1 MAIPSG
7 LPLSA
12 LTALVERVRA
22 TSKKNEKVGL
32 IADVLRQARGREAE
46 LLAMYLTGALPQG
59 RIGLG
64 WAAIH
69 AALEGAPPP
78 QGDPLALV
86 DVDRAFEG
94 LAAEGG
100 AGSTERRARALRALL
115 TRAREEERRFLA
127 ALLLGEVRQGAL
139 DGLVQEA
146 IARAAGLPPAD
157 VRQAAMLA
165 PSLGEVARA
174 ALEDG
179 ASGLTRFSLRLL
191 SPIVP
196 MLASTADDTSDA
208 LEGLGEAA
216 FEYRLDGA
224 RIQLHKAG
232 DEVRVLTGE
241 LRDATARLPELVE
254 WARALEPPGGMIIGR
269 SRFIS
274 GRQYHRQAHG
284 RQGGS

>member
-46 LLAMYLTGALPQG
+46 LLAMYLTGALAQG

-86 DVDRAFEG
+86 DVDGAFEG

-100 AGSTERRARALRALL
+100 AGSAERRTRALRALMA
-115 TRAREEERRFLA
+115 RAREDERRFLA
-127 ALLLGEVRQGAL
+127 ALVLGEVVLEGETTALRADGRPHPFQVTMRRFGRSKDVEAARRELPLSSFFFDCLYREGEGAL
-139 DGLVQEA
+139 
-146 IARAAGLPPAD
+146 IGLPYAQ
-157 VRQAAMLA
+157 RAERLA
-165 PSLGEVARA
+165 G
-174 ALEDG
+174 
-179 ASGLTRFSLRLL
+179 
-191 SPIVP
+191 IVP
-196 MLASTADDTSDA
+196 
-208 LEGLGEAA
+208 E
-216 FEYRLDGA
+216 R
-224 RIQLHKAG
+224 Q
-232 DEVRVLTGE
+232 
-241 LRDATARLPELVE
+241 RLPRLITRDPED
-254 WARALEPPGGMIIGR
+254 AD
-269 SRFIS
+269 RF
-274 GRQYHRQAHG
+274 
-284 RQGGS
+284 